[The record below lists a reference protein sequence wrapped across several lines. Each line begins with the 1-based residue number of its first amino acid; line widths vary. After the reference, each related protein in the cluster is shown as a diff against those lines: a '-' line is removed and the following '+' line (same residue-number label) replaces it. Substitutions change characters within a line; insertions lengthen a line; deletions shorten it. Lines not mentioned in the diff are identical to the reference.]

1 MLIKSTYPNVELPRA
16 NERLPR
22 IAAVPIPGK
31 DAPAWTVNPRV
42 EVKTNRGTM
51 VFELFPNETPAHVF
65 NFLALVDK
73 HHYDGLTFHR
83 VVPDFVIQGG
93 DHRGDGN
100 GGVTWRGEALRAEFT
115 PRAFVRGSLG
125 MPRNEDLD
133 SGGSQFFV
141 THRETPHL
149 DGRYTLFGELRTGF
163 DVLDAVEVGDR
174 IESITL
180 LPTR

>member
-1 MLIKSTYPNVELPRA
+1 
-16 NERLPR
+16 
-22 IAAVPIPGK
+22 
-31 DAPAWTVNPRV
+31 
-42 EVKTNRGTM
+42 M

-65 NFLALVDK
+65 NFLALVEK

-93 DHRGDGN
+93 DLRGDGN
-100 GGVTWRGEALRAEFT
+100 GGVTWRGEPLRAEFT
-115 PRAFVRGSLG
+115 PRAYVRGSLG
-125 MPRNEDLD
+125 MPRNEDPD

-163 DVLDAVEVGDR
+163 EVLDAVEVGDR

-180 LPTR
+180 LPAR